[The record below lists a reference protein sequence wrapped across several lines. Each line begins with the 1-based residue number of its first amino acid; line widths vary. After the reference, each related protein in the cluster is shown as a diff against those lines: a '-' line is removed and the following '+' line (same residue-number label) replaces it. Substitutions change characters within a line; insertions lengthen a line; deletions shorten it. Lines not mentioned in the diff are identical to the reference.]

1 MTGRDDA
8 GRSNLRQSHWVV
20 ISQGLNTGTN
30 FLLSILVARAVDAAE
45 FGVFAVT
52 MVIYMLGV
60 GVVRSSGNDVLSILH
75 ARNVDDL
82 PLRARAVVSYAW
94 GLGVVLALPC
104 LGVGLLAGGS
114 IVPYVVLSASFPLLL
129 VQDALRG
136 LAFAQGQPR
145 RAALND
151 GLWALVQVGVVLV
164 LTAGDLPALTATV
177 VAWSAGGVVAAAV
190 ALVRFGGL
198 PVRQAPHRWYM
209 TNRKVAAPLLV
220 SHVLTYLPAN
230 LTFLL
235 MPAVTEVAELG
246 TLRAAYLFFGPL
258 GILILCLR
266 SVVLPDAARITSPT
280 LVRRFVIRVTCA
292 LCVVAAVW
300 GAVIVV
306 LPNGIGMWIL
316 GQNWDGTFFPRL
328 FLAISLV
335 AEAVMVGAVAALGTF
350 RLASRVV
357 RVQIVAAPLILALV
371 LVLARTHGASGAAAG
386 FAGGY
391 WASAVFAWLQVPSR
405 RQLAGD
411 GVRLDHITDQFDN
424 DSDRLDQEGHRPV
437 PVPEPEETGTT

>member
-1 MTGRDDA
+1 MIRRGDTT
-8 GRSNLRQSHWVV
+8 RSNFRQGHWVV

-52 MVIYMLGV
+52 MVLYMLGL
-60 GVVRSSGNDVLSILH
+60 GILRASGNDVLSILH
-75 ARNVDDL
+75 ARNVGDL
-82 PLRARAVVSYAW
+82 PMRAPAVVSYAW
-94 GLGVVLALPC
+94 GLGVVLGLPC

-114 IVPYVVLSASFPLLL
+114 IVPYVVLAASFPLLL

-136 LAFAQGQPR
+136 LAFAQGRPR
-145 RAALND
+145 SAALND
-151 GLWALVQVGVVLV
+151 LLWAVVQVGLV
-164 LTAGDLPALTATV
+164 IALATSHLPAMTTAV
-177 VAWSAGGVVAAAV
+177 VAWAAGGVVAAVV
-190 ALVRFGGL
+190 ALVRLGVL
-198 PVRQAPHRWYM
+198 PIRQSPHRWFV
-209 TNRKVAAPLLV
+209 TNREVAAPLLV

-266 SVVLPDAARITSPT
+266 SVVLPDAARITSPH
-280 LVRRFVIRVTCA
+280 LVRRLVIRVTCA
-292 LCVVAAVW
+292 LCVVAAAW
-300 GAVIVV
+300 GTVIVL
-306 LPNGIGMWIL
+306 LPDGIGMWIL
-316 GQNWDGTFFPRL
+316 GKNWDGTFFPRL

-350 RLASRVV
+350 RLMSRVV

-371 LVLARTHGASGAAAG
+371 LLLARTHGASGAAAG
-386 FAGGY
+386 FACGY
-391 WASAVFAWLQVPSR
+391 WVSAVFAWLQVPSR
-405 RQLAGD
+405 RQLVHDGD
-411 GVRLDHITDQFDN
+411 QADH
-424 DSDRLDQEGHRPV
+424 DSDQSDHGDHRSVSVSKPK
-437 PVPEPEETGTT
+437 ETRTA